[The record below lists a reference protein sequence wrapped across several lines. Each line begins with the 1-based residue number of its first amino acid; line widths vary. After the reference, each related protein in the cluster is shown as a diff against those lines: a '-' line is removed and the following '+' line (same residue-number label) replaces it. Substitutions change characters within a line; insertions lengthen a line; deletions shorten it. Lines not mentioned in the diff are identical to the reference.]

1 MTDSKDPPPSTDP
14 HNLERFV
21 RAQAPDYDRALSE
34 LRDGRKR
41 SHWMWYI
48 FPQLEGLGRSSMSQ
62 RYSIKSAAEAL
73 AYLNHPILGSRL
85 RECVT
90 AVNSVMGRS
99 ANEIFGSPDDLK
111 LHSSVTLFAHVSDD
125 AVFRQL
131 LQKYF
136 DGQPDDETFQR
147 LRTAAEPG

>member
-1 MTDSKDPPPSTDP
+1 MTDSKNPPSSSA

-21 RAQAPDYDRALSE
+21 QAQAPDYDRVLSE
-34 LRDGRKR
+34 LRDGKKR

-48 FPQLEGLGRSSMSQ
+48 FPQPEGLGHSSMSRQ
-62 RYSIKSAAEAL
+62 YSIKSATEAR
-73 AYLNHPILGSRL
+73 AYLHHPVLGPRL

-90 AVNSVMGRS
+90 TVNSVVGRS
-99 ANEIFGSPDDLK
+99 AHEIFGSPDDLK
-111 LHSSVTLFAHVSDD
+111 LHSSVTLFAHVSED
-125 AVFRQL
+125 AVFQEL

-136 DGQPDDETFQR
+136 NGQPDDKTLQI